1 MIKARDYILLLL
13 LACLWGP
20 SFLMI
25 KIAVGQASPLAVA
38 TLRILFGAFILL
50 AVVRI
55 RGTEFKMTAD
65 LAMKLAISGFVNMS
79 LPYILIASGEQYID
93 SALAGILNGLTPFFA
108 LLFVAVGSHGER
120 LGTKKIIGVVLGFA
134 GLCVLLLPHFQ
145 DNNMA
150 SLAGVLLVTLAAAC
164 YGWATV
170 YIKRNLVGLPP
181 LVAPAFQL
189 LFGGT
194 ILIPVLMIFGDPGRL
209 LDAEIS
215 FWLAIG
221 SLSVFGTA
229 LAYYVYFKIIE
240 NTEAS
245 FVTFVTY
252 IVPIISIALGVLVLN
267 EQITWSSAIGAIII
281 LGSIRFASGK

>member
-1 MIKARDYILLLL
+1 MSRARDYFLLLL

-20 SFLMI
+20 SFLLI
-25 KIAVGQASPLAVA
+25 KIAVVQASPLAIA
-38 TLRILFGAFILL
+38 TFRILLGSFILL
-50 AVVRI
+50 AVLKI
-55 RGTEFKMTAD
+55 RGTAFTMNFD
-65 LAMKLAISGFVNMS
+65 LAKKFMISGFVNMS

-108 LLFVAVGSHGER
+108 LLFVAIGSQEK
-120 LGTKKIIGVVLGFA
+120 LGTKKIIGVALGFA
-134 GLCVLLLPHFQ
+134 GLCILLFPHFR
-145 DNNMA
+145 DNNIQ
-150 SLAGVLLVTLAAAC
+150 SLTGVLLVTVAAGC

-170 YIKRNLVGLPP
+170 YTKKNLVGLPP

-189 LFGGT
+189 FMGGILLIPILLLFGE
-194 ILIPVLMIFGDPGRL
+194 PGRIM
-209 LDAEIS
+209 ETHIS

-221 SLSVFGTA
+221 SLSIFGTA
-229 LAYYVYFKIIE
+229 LAYFVYFKIIE

-245 FVTFVTY
+245 FVTLVTY

-267 EQITWSSAIGAIII
+267 EEITWSSGIGAVVI

>member
-1 MIKARDYILLLL
+1 MVRARDYFLLLF

-20 SFLMI
+20 SFLLI
-25 KIAVGQASPLAVA
+25 KIAVVQASPLAVA
-38 TLRILFGAFILL
+38 TFRILLGSVILL
-50 AVVRI
+50 TVLKI
-55 RGTEFKMTAD
+55 RRTAFSMNMD
-65 LAMKLAISGFVNMS
+65 LAKKFMISGFVNMS

-108 LLFVAVGSHGER
+108 LLFVAIGNRHES
-120 LGTKKIIGVVLGFA
+120 LGTKKLIGVALGFA
-134 GLCVLLLPHFQ
+134 GLCVLLFPHFR
-145 DNNMA
+145 DNNIK
-150 SLAGVLLVTLAAAC
+150 SLTGVLLVTVAAAC

-170 YIKRNLVGLPP
+170 YTKKNLVGLPP

-189 LFGGT
+189 LMGGML
-194 ILIPVLMIFGDPGRL
+194 LIPILFLFGEPARI
-209 LDAEIS
+209 LDTHLS

-221 SLSVFGTA
+221 SLSIFGTA
-229 LAYYVYFKIIE
+229 LAYFVYFKIIE

-245 FVTFVTY
+245 FVTLVTY

-281 LGSIRFASGK
+281 LASIRFASGK